1 MGKSLPANETSLQE
15 RQTVTDLIR
24 SGDRSEEV
32 ADVQSRLRALSFVVD
47 DEPGAFASSTLLAVK
62 TFQQQRGLIADGIVG
77 PDTWSQLVEAGWR
90 LGDRIL
96 YMRYP
101 AFRGDDVLTLQARL
115 NALGFDAGQEDGIF
129 GIDTDQAVKSFQ
141 REYGVAED
149 GIVGP
154 HTTTALTGLRIDRP
168 ETAAALREELRRSE
182 HEGIHQALVAIDPGH
197 GGNDRGGGFGEPA
210 EGSGT
215 EENGRV
221 VARRG
226 SGGISVMTEADL
238 CWDLASR
245 LAERLARQGAR
256 VRFTRLEAENPDSS
270 TRAERANEI
279 SADIFISL
287 HFNAHTEPT
296 AEGSS
301 TYFWRTSRAGAQLA
315 ELIQDELSHLGL
327 KDCRSHSGSLKI
339 LRETGM
345 PAVLVEPAYLTNP
358 DDAKRLEDPDFRTA
372 VADSLAVAVRRY
384 FETQ

>member
-1 MGKSLPANETSLQE
+1 M
-15 RQTVTDLIR
+15 TDLIR
-24 SGDRSEEV
+24 SGDRSEKV

-47 DEPGAFASSTLLAVK
+47 DEAGAFASSTLLAVK

-115 NALGFDAGQEDGIF
+115 NALGFDAGMEDGIL
-129 GIDTDQAVKSFQ
+129 GIDTDHAVKSFQ

-154 HTTTALTGLRIDRP
+154 HTTAALTGLRIDRP
-168 ETAAALREELRRSE
+168 ETAAGLREELRRSE

-197 GGNDRGGGFGEPA
+197 GADDRGGGDGA
-210 EGSGT
+210 VIA
-215 EENGRV
+215 GR
-221 VARRG
+221 G
-226 SGGISVMTEADL
+226 WGGAGVMTEADL
-238 CWDLASR
+238 CWDLATR

-270 TRAERANEI
+270 ARAERANEI

-287 HFNAHTEPT
+287 HLNAHTEPT

-315 ELIQDELSHLGL
+315 ELIQDELRNLGL
-327 KDCRSHSGSLKI
+327 KDCRSHAGSFEI

-384 FETQ
+384 FENQ

>member
-1 MGKSLPANETSLQE
+1 M
-15 RQTVTDLIR
+15 TDLIR
-24 SGDRSEEV
+24 SGDRSDEV
-32 ADVQSRLRALSFVVD
+32 ADVQSRLRALAFVVD
-47 DEPGAFASSTLLAVK
+47 DEAGAFGASTLLAIK

-101 AFRGDDVLTLQARL
+101 AFRGDDVLTLQGRL
-115 NALGFDAGQEDGIF
+115 NALGFDAGMEDGIF
-129 GIDTDQAVKSFQ
+129 GIDSHRAVTSFQ
-141 REYGVAED
+141 REFGVTED

-154 HTTTALTGLRIDRP
+154 HTTAALAGLRIDRP

-197 GGNDRGGGFGEPA
+197 GGDDRGQEEDGGLVTKQEW
-210 EGSGT
+210 
-215 EENGRV
+215 
-221 VARRG
+221 
-226 SGGISVMTEADL
+226 GGIGIGSEADL
-238 CWDLASR
+238 CWDLATR
-245 LAERLARQGAR
+245 LADRLARQGAR

-270 TRAERANEI
+270 ARAGRANEI
-279 SADIFISL
+279 SADVFISL
-287 HFNAHTEPT
+287 HLNAHTEPT

-315 ELIQDELSHLGL
+315 ELIQEELTNLGL
-327 KDCRSHSGSLKI
+327 QDCRSHSGSFSI

-372 VADSLAVAVRRY
+372 VADSLATAVRRY
-384 FETQ
+384 FEAQ